1 MVQTTHGCLHFLLIP
16 SESDGMV
23 RVICWNVLATV
34 RVTGRWPGSWS
45 LLFTPLALRCL
56 QESSVLWHWQL
67 ASRMLWHATWK
78 LCRSGNIHNVW
89 TFSIRLYV
97 AILSVIREYM
107 QKTLRCLFCSVVWSG
122 TILMS
127 WQPRTTNIFLILI
140 YSWKLFM
147 GALQGYVFSVLGQ
160 LVSVTIRI
168 SLLNL

>member
-78 LCRSGNIHNVW
+78 LCRSGNIHNVC

-97 AILSVIREYM
+97 AILSVIRDYM
-107 QKTLRCLFCSVVWSG
+107 QKTLRCLCSALWSG
-122 TILMS
+122 LGQFWWAGSLGPVLFS
-127 WQPRTTNIFLILI
+127 WFLFIAECSL
-140 YSWKLFM
+140 WVLFKGM
-147 GALQGYVFSVLGQ
+147 FSVF
-160 LVSVTIRI
+160 LVSW
-168 SLLNL
+168 